1 MINSIKIGNQEINF
15 RLRQAGLVRNLRL
28 SVHPSKGLSVS
39 APRWVSK
46 KTIINFLL
54 DKQEWILKNL
64 EIQKQKQV
72 SAGTSGTHK
81 DFLLNKSKALHLV
94 RDKIAKLNAVYGFKH
109 GKVSIKNMTSRWGS
123 CSKKGNL
130 NFNYKMVYLADELA
144 EYIVAHELSHLSQ
157 MNHGRN
163 FWKLV
168 ASTIPN
174 WQILR
179 KQLKSIN

>member
-1 MINSIKIGNQEINF
+1 MDQKIDYIFKRLRRSRSLRISIKRDGQIPVTAPF
-15 RLRQAGLVRNLRL
+15 F
-28 SVHPSKGLSVS
+28 VS
-39 APRWVSK
+39 AK
-46 KTIINFLL
+46 QAEKFLL
-54 DKQEWILKNL
+54 HNGAWVLDKLKQHK
-64 EIQKQKQV
+64 EKADKSIFP
-72 SAGTSGTHK
+72 SGRK

-94 RDKIAKLNAVYGFKH
+94 RDKIAKLNTVYGFKH

-130 NFNYKMVYLADELA
+130 NFNYKMVYLSDELA

-168 ASTIPN
+168 ARTIPN